1 RSFDFGFTRS
11 VEETLQK
18 WNREEILGDMVRVI
32 RTLRPLV
39 VVNGWSVTAQDGH
52 GQHQTAGLLTP
63 VAIKAAADPA
73 RFPEQIKA
81 GLQPWQVLKVYARRF
96 GGGQQGPRAEFDV
109 GVYDPV
115 LGRSYAE
122 LAADGRS
129 RHRSQDFG
137 QVQPRGTQ
145 MRTFPRLQSSVQ
157 SPDLEKSLFEGIDVT
172 VTGVAMFAGD
182 EGRRMLPALTR
193 I

>member
-1 RSFDFGFTRS
+1 
-11 VEETLQK
+11 E
-18 WNREEILGDMVRVI
+18 
-32 RTLRPLV
+32 
-39 VVNGWSVTAQDGH
+39 
-52 GQHQTAGLLTP
+52 
-63 VAIKAAADPA
+63 
-73 RFPEQIKA
+73 
-81 GLQPWQVLKVYARRF
+81 GLQPWRVLKLYSRRF
-96 GGGQQGPRAEFDV
+96 VQSSSGPRAEFDV
-109 GVYDPV
+109 GVYDSV

-137 QVQPRGTQ
+137 MIQPRGSQT
-145 MRTFPRLQSSVQ
+145 RSFPRLQSSVQ
-157 SPDLEKSLFEGIDVT
+157 SPEFEESLFEGIDVT